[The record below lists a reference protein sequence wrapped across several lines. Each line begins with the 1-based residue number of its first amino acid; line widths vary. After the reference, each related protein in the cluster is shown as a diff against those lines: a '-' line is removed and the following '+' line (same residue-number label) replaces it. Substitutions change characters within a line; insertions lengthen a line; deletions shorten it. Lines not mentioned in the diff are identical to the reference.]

1 MSISRT
7 FRIIIA
13 TLGVTAVVGACSAAE
28 DLGISTEDF
37 GSTSSST
44 APSSQEADP
53 APSGGDVDEETAR
66 ARLAELTVEEE
77 GTLDG
82 YDREEFPHWSS
93 QGDNC
98 DTREVVLERDG
109 TDVETGE
116 DCYPTSGSWESPFDG
131 ETWTD
136 PSDLDVDHI
145 VPLAE
150 AWRTGADEW
159 STDRRESFANDL
171 DGVNLLAVT
180 DNVNQSKGDRGPEEW
195 LPPLESYH
203 CEYAAL
209 WIDVKHTWELTVE
222 QEEKSALEDVLAT
235 C

>member
-1 MSISRT
+1 MPISRT
-7 FRIIIA
+7 FRITLA
-13 TLGVTAVVGACSAAE
+13 TVGVAAVVGACSAAE
-28 DLGISTEDF
+28 DLGIPTGNSGPTTPATATSGRGADA
-37 GSTSSST
+37 GS
-44 APSSQEADP
+44 
-53 APSGGDVDEETAR
+53 SGGGADEETAR

-116 DCYPTSGSWESPFDG
+116 DCYPTSGSWKSPFDG

-150 AWRTGADEW
+150 AWRTGADGW
-159 STDRRESFANDL
+159 GTDRRENFANDL

-209 WIDVKHTWELTVE
+209 WIEVKHTWELTVE
-222 QEEKSALEDVLAT
+222 RAEKSALEDVLAS